1 MLKRGL
7 VDGVD
12 ERVARGGVDHV
23 DVLIAKVGLLAGGVQ
38 LDRSDAGGGVK
49 TEAGGCAIV
58 TMLNSKRKIERCA
71 SGIKSRCAHKA
82 LRGIHEIAELD
93 SRGRLGTNNR
103 NRAMLEH
110 GFLERGVDAIA
121 RKRAVGIACGEV
133 GVVEQPDL

>member
-23 DVLIAKVGLLAGGVQ
+23 DVLIAKAGLLAGGVQ
-38 LDRSDAGGGVK
+38 HDRSDAGGGVK
-49 TEAGGCAIV
+49 TQAGGRSIV
-58 TMLNSKRKIERCA
+58 SLLNSERKVERRT
-71 SGIKSRCAHKA
+71 SGIKSCHAHKA
-82 LRGIHEIAELD
+82 LGGVHEITELD

>member
-23 DVLIAKVGLLAGGVQ
+23 DVLIAKAGLLAGGVQ
-38 LDRSDAGGGVK
+38 LNRGDAGGGVK
-49 TEAGGCAIV
+49 TQSGGCAIV
-58 TMLNSKRKIERCA
+58 SLLNSERKVERRT
-71 SGIKSRCAHKA
+71 SGIKSRHAHKA
-82 LRGIHEIAELD
+82 LGGVHEITELD